1 MEENQPK
8 HEELSEIK
16 VMRSAAGY
24 YIGREQYQQGLAAWQ
39 PYNRLSGYMNDQQQ
53 AEKLLQKS
61 LEFKKTINEIGTG
74 NLRIVYN
81 SLNEKINDDPHNG
94 LKRNLIKDT
103 MQHDRGYNIEI
114 SQMPAHEITR

>member
-1 MEENQPK
+1 MEEKQPK

-24 YIGREQYQQGLAAWQ
+24 YIGREQYENGLAAGQ
-39 PYNRLSGYMNDQQQ
+39 PFNRLSGYMKDQQQ

-81 SLNEKINDDPHNG
+81 SLNEKIHDDPHNG

-103 MQHDRGYNIEI
+103 LQHDRGYNIEI
-114 SQMPAHEITR
+114 RQMPAHELSR